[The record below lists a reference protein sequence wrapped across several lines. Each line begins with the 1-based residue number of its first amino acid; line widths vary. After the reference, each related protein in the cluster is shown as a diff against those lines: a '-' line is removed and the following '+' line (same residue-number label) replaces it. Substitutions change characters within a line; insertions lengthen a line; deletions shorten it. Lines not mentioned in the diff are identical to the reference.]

1 MNPHDERQQLVNEV
15 WQASAREAGFSAEHL
30 AIGVTALGKANYAQQ
45 AYYGQAFFALTIGL
59 ERAAKLALVVDYS
72 IEHNGVFP
80 SYQMI
85 RGYSHN
91 LKELLGKADEIAE
104 RRGLSAPV
112 DRLPRTSIHAGIV
125 EVLSDFASNV
135 TRYYNLDLITG
146 DPRATKHVDP
156 VRAWYKQVIIPV
168 LAAHYHQNKKER
180 HQSNARLI
188 AQMLGSDAKILY
200 HAETGDPIDSV
211 YEASMQ
217 TAITD
222 FAKPYVRMYVM
233 QIARFFS
240 SLFSELGNAAHRCQL
255 EAIPELSEF
264 FAIFNN
270 SDEYFRQ
277 RKSWSIYQP

>member
-1 MNPHDERQQLVNEV
+1 MNEI
-15 WQASAREAGFSAEHL
+15 WQALAREAGLSAEHL
-30 AIGVTALGKANYAQQ
+30 AIGITALGKANYAQQ

-59 ERAAKLALVVDYS
+59 ERAAKLALVIDHS
-72 IEHNGVFP
+72 LEHNGVFP

-91 LKELLGKADEIAE
+91 LKELLEKADEIAE
-104 RRGLSAPV
+104 RRGLSAPE
-112 DRLPRTSIHAGIV
+112 DRLPRTSIHTGIV
-125 EVLSDFASNV
+125 QVLTDFANNV
-135 TRYYNLDLITG
+135 TRYYNLDLVTG
-146 DPRATKHVDP
+146 DPRATTHVDP
-156 VRAWYKQVIIPV
+156 VRAWYEKVIIPV
-168 LAAHYHQNKKER
+168 LVAHYCQSKKER
-180 HQSNARLI
+180 HRSNARLI

-200 HAETGDPIDSV
+200 HAENGHLMDSA

-240 SLFSELGNAAHRCQL
+240 SLFSELGNAAHRYQL

-270 SDEYFRQ
+270 RDEYFRQ

>member
-1 MNPHDERQQLVNEV
+1 MNRTRQAL
-15 WQASAREAGFSAEHL
+15 AREAELAAEHL
-30 AIGVTALGKANYAQQ
+30 AIGATALGKTNYAQQ

-59 ERAAKLALVVDYS
+59 ERSAKLAMVVDYS
-72 IEHNGVFP
+72 LEHNGVFP

-85 RGYSHN
+85 RRYSHN

-104 RRGLSAPV
+104 RRRLSTPE
-112 DRLPRTSIHAGIV
+112 DRLPHTSIHACIV
-125 EVLSDFASNV
+125 DVLSDFASNL

-146 DPRATKHVDP
+146 DPSAIKVVNP
-156 VRAWYKQVIIPV
+156 VRAWYEQVIIPV
-168 LAAHYHQNKKER
+168 LAAHYPQSKKER

-188 AQMLGSDAKILY
+188 TQMLGYDAKVLY
-200 HAETGDPIDSV
+200 HSETGEILDSV
-211 YEASMQ
+211 YEASTQ

-222 FAKPYVRMYVM
+222 FVRPYVRMYVM

-240 SLFSELGNAAHRCQL
+240 GLLSELGNVAHRCQL
-255 EAIPELSEF
+255 EVIPELSEF

-277 RKSWSIYQP
+277 RKSWSIYRP